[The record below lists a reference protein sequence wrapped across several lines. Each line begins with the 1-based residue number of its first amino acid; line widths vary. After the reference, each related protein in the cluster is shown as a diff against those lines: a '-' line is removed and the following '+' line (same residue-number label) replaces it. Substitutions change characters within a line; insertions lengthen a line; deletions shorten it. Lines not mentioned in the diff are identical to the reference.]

1 MSNPKSPA
9 RATQSHHLIFTQFL
23 RREILAKH
31 RNSVMGMAWVLV
43 TPLLML
49 AVYTFV
55 FVGVFKAKWPGMEA
69 AGGWSYAMNLFA
81 GLTIF
86 NFFAEV
92 VNRAPNLLL
101 EQPNLVKKVVFP
113 LPLLVAVQIAAALFN
128 LLMSWLIL
136 LIGVALMGGLRLEA
150 LALPV
155 ALLPVLPLL
164 FGLGLL
170 LSALCI
176 YIRDLAHLVNVGVN
190 LLLFLSPVFY
200 TSKSLPENLRW
211 LLQMNP
217 LSSVIENVRALL
229 FNPPAFQWGAWTALF
244 ALGIVVSVLGHWVFK
259 KLQPGFADVI

>member
-1 MSNPKSPA
+1 MSTQQHPA
-9 RATQSHHLIFTQFL
+9 QSIWSHRIIFVQFL

-92 VNRAPNLLL
+92 VNRAPSLLL

-113 LPLLVAVQIAAALFN
+113 LPLLVAVQIATGLFN
-128 LLMSWLIL
+128 LLMSWAIL
-136 LIGVALMGGLRLEA
+136 LVGVAVMGGLHWET
-150 LALPV
+150 LALPL
-155 ALLPVLPLL
+155 ALLPLLPLL
-164 FGLGLL
+164 
-170 LSALCI
+170 
-176 YIRDLAHLVNVGVN
+176 
-190 LLLFLSPVFY
+190 
-200 TSKSLPENLRW
+200 
-211 LLQMNP
+211 
-217 LSSVIENVRALL
+217 
-229 FNPPAFQWGAWTALF
+229 
-244 ALGIVVSVLGHWVFK
+244 
-259 KLQPGFADVI
+259 

>member
-1 MSNPKSPA
+1 MSTQQHPA
-9 RATQSHHLIFTQFL
+9 QSIWSHRIIFVQFL

-92 VNRAPNLLL
+92 VNRAPSLLL

-113 LPLLVAVQIAAALFN
+113 LPLLVAVQIATGLFN
-128 LLMSWLIL
+128 LLMSWAILIF
-136 LIGVALMGGLRLEA
+136 GVAVMGGLHWET
-150 LALPV
+150 LALPL
-155 ALLPVLPLL
+155 ALLPLLPLL
-164 FGLGLL
+164 YGLGLL

-176 YIRDLAHLVNVGVN
+176 YVRDLAHLVTVGVS
-190 LLLFLSPVFY
+190 LLLFLSPIFY
-200 TSKSLPENLRW
+200 TSKSLPEHLRW
-211 LLQMNP
+211 LLLANP

-229 FNPPAFQWGAWTALF
+229 FNPSAFQWGAWAALF
-244 ALGIVVSVLGHWVFK
+244 VMGIGMSVLGNWVFK